1 MLQKYPLVSGATSVT
16 NATATNAIIAAQ
28 TGKTIRVTAIILSV
42 TTASSGGT
50 GIVSIQDGSTTI
62 IQFSAAAVMNM
73 QVNLGDQ
80 LGYPLTSGNALNVV
94 VSGATTQATAYASA
108 VGYIAG

>member
-1 MLQKYPLVSGATSVT
+1 MLQKYTLIAGATSVS
-16 NATATNAIIAAQ
+16 NGTASNSIIAGQ
-28 TGKTIRVTAIILSV
+28 TGKKFRITAIVLSV
-42 TTASSGGT
+42 TAASSGGT
-50 GIVSIQDGSTTI
+50 GLVSIQDGSTTL

-80 LGYPLTSGNALNVV
+80 LGYPLSSDNALTLL

-108 VGYIAG
+108 VGYIM